1 MFKKIAA
8 SATYDWPVEV
18 AVPED
23 GGIWSRHK
31 FTAQFARFTKDQAK
45 ALVDK
50 LGEEKDNGEPFEALD
65 LVAQV
70 MAGWKDVTDADGQPL
85 PYSETELRSVCNLF
99 PMAIGA
105 IFDAWME
112 SLSKGKEKNFKRP
125 RATG

>member
-23 GGIWSRHK
+23 GGVWSRHK
-31 FTAQFARFTKDQAK
+31 FTALFARFTKDQAK
-45 ALVDK
+45 TLVDK

-85 PYSETELRSVCNLF
+85 PYSEAELRSVCNLF